1 MGQVLTLPQM
11 LKEKITALKSD
22 DYTKERIF
30 DEEELGWLSTVTN
43 DEQAELDD
51 RILASR
57 TLVNIAENRLIRAQR
72 SVAKFKAQWSALE
85 HRKQEDRNITNTTNE
100 VLKKLGNVEGIDKVL
115 EELLAMT
122 RAKKER

>member
-11 LKEKITALKSD
+11 LKEKIAVLKSD
-22 DYTKERIF
+22 DYTSERVF
-30 DEEELGWLSTVTN
+30 NEEELGWLSTVTN

-72 SVAKFKAQWSALE
+72 SVAKFKAIWSALE
-85 HRKQEDRNITNTTNE
+85 HKKQEDRNITHTTNE
-100 VLKKLGNVEGIDKVL
+100 VLKKLGNIEGLDKLL
-115 EELLAMT
+115 EGMLEIA